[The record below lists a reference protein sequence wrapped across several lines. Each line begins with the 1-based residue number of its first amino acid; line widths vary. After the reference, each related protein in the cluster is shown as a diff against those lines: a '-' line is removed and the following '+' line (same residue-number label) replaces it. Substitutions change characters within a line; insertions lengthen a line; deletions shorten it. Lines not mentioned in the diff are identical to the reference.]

1 MTSLERIVPE
11 GINVVLSFCT
21 YLQQL
26 TKTIASVAHQVTNEC
41 PLPVRTCIRC
51 IYMHVLKVKHFI

>member
-1 MTSLERIVPE
+1 MTSLARIVPE

-41 PLPVRTCIRC
+41 PLPVHAVRTCIQC
-51 IYMHVLKVKHFI
+51 ICTY